1 MYVVNY
7 ENYSIHKKP
16 DEPDFAVEYHAE
28 KYKNEKHFDTFA
40 EALNGLLFYHQTE
53 RKLFEWKEK
62 RLALLVELAD
72 AQRHEESYK
81 KS

>member
-16 DEPDFAVEYHAE
+16 DEPDFAIEYHA
-28 KYKNEKHFDTFA
+28 KKNQEYYDTFA
-40 EALNGLLFYHQTE
+40 EALNGLLFYHETE

-62 RLALLVELAD
+62 RIVMLTELAD
-72 AQRHEESYK
+72 AMQHDESYK